1 MTDPLSLEW
10 EPEALAAF
18 EAVRAWSLAN
28 AELNQHL
35 AAWTGLPTTDA
46 NALGNVVWAA
56 EGGEPLSPAQLAR
69 RIGMTSG
76 ATTVLL
82 NRLEAAGHVVRTRE
96 STDRRRVTLRPSP
109 EAREAAR
116 AFTAFSGQEIAA
128 TLREAAPSDL
138 RVVADFMGRLAAAA
152 TAGNARLQERDRA

>member
-1 MTDPLSLEW
+1 MTDPLSVDW

-18 EAVRAWSLAN
+18 EAVREWYLAS

-56 EGGEPLSPAQLAR
+56 ESGDPLSPARLAR

-109 EAREAAR
+109 EARETAR
-116 AFTAFSGQEIAA
+116 DFTAFSGQEIAA
-128 TLREAAPSDL
+128 TLRGSSPADL
-138 RVVADFMGRLAAAA
+138 LVVADFMRRLTAAAA
-152 TAGNARLQERDRA
+152 AGNARLQERGRA